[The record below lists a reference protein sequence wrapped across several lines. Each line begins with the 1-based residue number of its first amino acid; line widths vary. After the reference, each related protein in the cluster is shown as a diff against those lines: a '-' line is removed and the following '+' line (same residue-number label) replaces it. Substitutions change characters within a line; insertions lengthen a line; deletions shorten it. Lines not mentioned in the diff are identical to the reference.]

1 MNIMYKARVYPDLHC
16 DFESRA
22 SNLGTAKDRNI
33 ISTVME
39 ESTSPIIKRLCKHWR
54 MFLVLIIPIS
64 AMLLLTSI
72 TLHRASNTLASTS
85 LTIDSIEESF
95 KFKRLIQFLQEERG
109 ISTSYLSA
117 TNMSS
122 DIILN
127 EFEVLQKQTDRN
139 TRSVK
144 WPLGGILIVGYSWTL
159 TDILTSLSAHRVRVQ
174 NRTVTI
180 LSNLDYYTKVTTSLM
195 KYITQSVITPNDRK
209 VQRLFVASNALLS
222 WTDGE
227 GIKRALGTTFFR
239 NCGWSSNDLESYYM
253 SIHGRS
259 SAFFDTASY
268 YDENIEK
275 EYSILKQMVGGL
287 RNFIDMS
294 NNYQLFKDYESSCPF
309 LTPVEKENKTSE
321 WFYNMTLHIDINFDI
336 RQKTN
341 QEIKTKLKSL
351 YTNAEVEFSLFL
363 STLIVV
369 FIISGFLCTWYMYCI
384 ATITS
389 NLSKYARKLKVKS
402 EELTKEKKKTDNLL
416 YQMLPRKIANNLKM
430 GRSTPAE
437 HFEEVTIYFSDIIDF
452 TKLGA
457 SSEPMEIVNMLNDL
471 YWYVYTMS

>member
-139 TRSVK
+139 TRSVSPPCK
-144 WPLGGILIVGYSWTL
+144 GAEQNGYNTL
-159 TDILTSLSAHRVRVQ
+159 QSRLLHEGNNIFNEV
-174 NRTVTI
+174 
-180 LSNLDYYTKVTTSLM
+180 YYT
-195 KYITQSVITPNDRK
+195 ICDHTQ
-209 VQRLFVASNALLS
+209 
-222 WTDGE
+222 
-227 GIKRALGTTFFR
+227 
-239 NCGWSSNDLESYYM
+239 
-253 SIHGRS
+253 
-259 SAFFDTASY
+259 
-268 YDENIEK
+268 
-275 EYSILKQMVGGL
+275 
-287 RNFIDMS
+287 
-294 NNYQLFKDYESSCPF
+294 
-309 LTPVEKENKTSE
+309 
-321 WFYNMTLHIDINFDI
+321 
-336 RQKTN
+336 
-341 QEIKTKLKSL
+341 
-351 YTNAEVEFSLFL
+351 
-363 STLIVV
+363 
-369 FIISGFLCTWYMYCI
+369 
-384 ATITS
+384 
-389 NLSKYARKLKVKS
+389 
-402 EELTKEKKKTDNLL
+402 
-416 YQMLPRKIANNLKM
+416 
-430 GRSTPAE
+430 
-437 HFEEVTIYFSDIIDF
+437 
-452 TKLGA
+452 
-457 SSEPMEIVNMLNDL
+457 
-471 YWYVYTMS
+471 